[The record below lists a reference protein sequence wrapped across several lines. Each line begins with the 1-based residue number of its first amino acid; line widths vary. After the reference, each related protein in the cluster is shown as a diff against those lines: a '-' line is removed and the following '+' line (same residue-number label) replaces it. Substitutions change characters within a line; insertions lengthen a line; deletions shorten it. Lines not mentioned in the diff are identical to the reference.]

1 MMYDFIVNPHSR
13 SARGLEIWSR
23 IETILKQREVNYHV
37 HFTKYRRHATEIA
50 RELTEDLQEHTIV
63 ALGGDGTVNE
73 VVNGISDYSKVI
85 FGYIPSG
92 SGNDFARGLGLSQ
105 QPEAALEAI
114 LNPTEI
120 RPMDVGVLRYASR
133 QRCFVISAGIGF
145 DAAICHQAAVSK
157 IKRLLNR
164 LRLGKMTYT
173 LIALYRLML
182 DQPVRMQ
189 IQIDDQEP
197 QSFESVYF
205 SAVMNNLYEGGGFKF
220 CPQADSS
227 DGILDVI
234 LVSNLKKW
242 QILLWLVTA
251 YSGRH
256 VHSTGVFIFS
266 GKKIRIDS
274 SRALPVHTDGEPVF
288 LQNHLEFSPA
298 QQQLRVIL
306 R

>member
-1 MMYDFIVNPHSR
+1 MYDFIVNPHSR
-13 SARGLEIWSR
+13 SARGMEIWNR
-23 IETILKQREVNYHV
+23 IESVLKQRGVSYRV
-37 HFTKYRRHATEIA
+37 HFTKYRRHATKIA

-73 VVNGISDYSKVI
+73 VVNGISDFSKVTL
-85 FGYIPSG
+85 GYIPSG
-92 SGNDFARGLGLSQ
+92 SGNDFARGLGLPQ

-133 QRCFVISAGIGF
+133 QRHFAISSGIGF

-157 IKRLLNR
+157 IKQILNR
-164 LRLGKMTYT
+164 LKLGKMTYT

-182 DQPVRMQ
+182 DQPVTMQ
-189 IQIDDQEP
+189 IQIDDGELQT
-197 QSFESVYF
+197 FENVYF
-205 SAVMNNLYEGGGFKF
+205 AAVMNNLYEGGGFKF
-220 CPQADSS
+220 CPEADSS

-234 LVSNLKKW
+234 LISNLKKW

-256 VHSTGVFIFS
+256 VHSKKVFIFS
-266 GKKIRIDS
+266 GKRIHIDS

-288 LQNHLEFSPA
+288 LQKHLEFSPA
-298 QQQLRVIL
+298 PQQLRVII